1 MKKRTRQQ
9 KIKAAQR
16 RTQVSERH
24 PEQPVIP
31 AKAGIQ
37 EFTTRHPELV
47 SGSAPTTGSKD
58 GSRVKPGMTA
68 GILPSQSQVQRD
80 AYAHELFHFDTNLI
94 YGDLRKTLVL
104 VTSIFIFLGVIARFW
119 LGR

>member
-16 RTQVSERH
+16 RTQFSERH

-37 EFTTRHPELV
+37 EFTTRHPEQPSV
-47 SGSAPTTGSKD
+47 STADSGSMPKVSPTQ
-58 GSRVKPGMTA
+58 
-68 GILPSQSQVQRD
+68 LSQDQTQRD

-94 YGDLRKTLVL
+94 YGDLRKTLIL
-104 VTSIFIFLGVIARFW
+104 VTSIFVFLGLIARFW
-119 LGR
+119 LGK